1 VPRGS
6 GLRSQLNRALR
17 QLIDDGFVARTYAR
31 WMLDASECAGGKMA
45 AAAAVRASG
54 SGSFRRRMTSTAV
67 ADVSRVI
74 IIIIILFAQ

>member
-45 AAAAVRASG
+45 AAAVRASG

-67 ADVSRVI
+67 ADVSRVV
-74 IIIIILFAQ
+74 IIIILFAQ